1 MKLTAREKDLIIR
14 ALETHVEDNETLLI
28 DMGDNEFIRKRAHTR
43 IMELEE
49 LIKIIENNDIR
60 TV

>member
-1 MKLTAREKDLIIR
+1 MKLTDKEKDLIVR

-28 DMGDNEFIRKRAHTR
+28 DMGDNEFIRNRAHAR

-49 LIKIIENNDIR
+49 LIKKVEK
-60 TV
+60 

>member
-1 MKLTAREKDLIIR
+1 MKLTAKEKDLIIR
-14 ALETHVEDNETLLI
+14 ALETQIEDNETLLI

-49 LIKIIENNDIR
+49 LIKKLENDNR
-60 TV
+60 TI